1 MLRRIMASVVATALI
16 CVASTAF
23 GQLVA
28 LDGSWQPERG
38 TMHGEVV
45 PTSALGV
52 MALVVSNGTFKAS
65 SGSLSSTGRMNQTG
79 YLSNQFD
86 LNIEGGADQGRLI
99 KAIFKVENQM
109 LTITYSESGEFPIT
123 HDSSADNKYLT
134 LIYKKQ
140 GAAGSAPIV
149 NVPPTGSSGTG
160 SAVVD

>member
-1 MLRRIMASVVATALI
+1 MLRRIMASWVAVALI
-16 CVASTAF
+16 SLASSAF
-23 GQLVA
+23 GQIVA

-45 PTSALGV
+45 PTSALQV
-52 MALVVSNGTFKAS
+52 MSLVVSSGTFKAS
-65 SGSLSSTGRMNQTG
+65 SGSLSSTGRMNQAG
-79 YLSNQFD
+79 YLANQFD
-86 LNIEGGADQGRLI
+86 LNIETGSDQGRLI
-99 KAIFKVENQM
+99 KAIFKVENQT
-109 LTITYSESGEFPIT
+109 LTITFSETGEFPTT

-149 NVPPTGSSGTG
+149 NAPPTGSSGTG